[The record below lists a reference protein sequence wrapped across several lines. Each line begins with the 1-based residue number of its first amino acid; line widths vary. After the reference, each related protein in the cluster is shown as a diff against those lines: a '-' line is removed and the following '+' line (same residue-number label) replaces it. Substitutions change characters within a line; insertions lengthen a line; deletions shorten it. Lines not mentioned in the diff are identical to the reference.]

1 MALDQLGIDEPEN
14 GKKAVEK
21 EMSFFDHIE
30 ELRWHIIRSVLVVM
44 GIALVLFFMKDF
56 VFTTIVF
63 GPRNPDFITYRLVC
77 QFSNA
82 IGMGDGLCFDPA
94 PFNLI
99 TPDMGELFLTHMKIS
114 FLLGL
119 VLAIP
124 YVFWEIWRF
133 VSPGLYDKERNASRG
148 AVLICSFLFT
158 LGVLFGYYVISPF
171 AISFLTGYELPGVE
185 STPALDSY
193 IGYMLMFT
201 MPTGLVF
208 QLPVAAHVLTRIGL
222 ISSSFLR
229 EYRRHAAVV
238 IVVVAAI
245 ITPPDAFSQILVSLP
260 LFGLYEISIVVSK
273 RAEKAKALEEA
284 AENAALT
291 KTE

>member
-1 MALDQLGIDEPEN
+1 MALDQLGIDEPEK
-14 GKKAVEK
+14 GKEVVEK

-30 ELRWHIIRSVLVVM
+30 ELRWHIIRTVAVILVVAV
-44 GIALVLFFMKDF
+44 GLFFMEDF

-63 GPRNPDFITYRLVC
+63 GPRSPDFITYRAVC

-82 IGMGDGLCFDPA
+82 IGLGDGLCFYPKD
-94 PFNLI
+94 FNLI

-119 VLAIP
+119 ILAIP

-133 VSPGLYDKERNASRG
+133 VSPGLYEKERKASRG
-148 AVLICSFLFT
+148 AVLICSFLFMM
-158 LGVLFGYYVISPF
+158 GVLFGYFIISPF

-185 STPALDSY
+185 STPALGSY
-193 IGYMLMFT
+193 ISYMLMFT
-201 MPTGLVF
+201 IPTGLIF
-208 QLPVAAHVLTRIGL
+208 QLPVAAHVLTNIGL

-229 EYRRHAAVV
+229 QYRRHAAVV

-260 LFGLYEISIVVSK
+260 LFGLYEISIWVSK
-273 RAEKAKALEEA
+273 RVEKAKALEEKL
-284 AENAALT
+284 EG
-291 KTE
+291 

>member
-14 GKKAVEK
+14 GKKGVEK

-30 ELRWHIIRSVLVVM
+30 ELRWHIIRSVLVVL
-44 GIALVLFFMKDF
+44 GIAVVLFFMKDF

-63 GPRNPDFITYRLVC
+63 GPRNPEFITYRLVC

-82 IGMGDGLCFDPA
+82 IGMGDGLCFDPV

-133 VSPGLYDKERNASRG
+133 VSPGLYEKERKASRG

-222 ISSSFLR
+222 ISASFLR
-229 EYRRHAAVV
+229 EYRRHAAVAIV
-238 IVVVAAI
+238 IVAAI
-245 ITPPDAFSQILVSLP
+245 ITPPDAFSQILVALP